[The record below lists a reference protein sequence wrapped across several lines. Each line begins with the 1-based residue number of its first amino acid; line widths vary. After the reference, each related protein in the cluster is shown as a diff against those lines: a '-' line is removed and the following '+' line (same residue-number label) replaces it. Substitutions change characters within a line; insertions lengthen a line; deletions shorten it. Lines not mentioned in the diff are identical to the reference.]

1 MPAVIEIKGNLAKIS
16 LSGKLDFSTQ
26 KAIYLAIDEVLS
38 SNVTREILVDLAD
51 VTFMDSS
58 IIQALL
64 SLQERAN
71 AAAKLVTLVN
81 CSDTLRE
88 VFAIG
93 GFDTVFTIR

>member
-1 MPAVIEIKGNLAKIS
+1 MPATVELKGNLARIS

-26 KAIYLAIDEVLS
+26 KDLYKAIDEVLAS
-38 SNVTREILVDLAD
+38 SAVKEIFVDLAD
-51 VTFMDSS
+51 LIFMDSS
-58 IIQALL
+58 GIQALL
-64 SLQERAN
+64 SLQGRAT

-88 VFAIG
+88 IFELG